1 MAMRRNRISES
12 DDNINIAVKDQ
23 HNVQLYFKMNK
34 NLPVRKVLAAF
45 CKKRQ
50 VDYRTVTFL
59 LDGCRV
65 PLNKTPI
72 ELKME
77 NNAEIEVM
85 SSMSG
90 GGRSGKCLVNRFF
103 FANGTKRL
111 ERATHSLFD

>member
-59 LDGCRV
+59 LDGCR
-65 PLNKTPI
+65 
-72 ELKME
+72 LKME

-90 GGRSGKCLVNRFF
+90 GGRSGKCLVNRY
-103 FANGTKRL
+103 
-111 ERATHSLFD
+111 